1 MPTDFNDAGDHFP
14 VATVTMAYFPA
25 VTITTYPF
33 TVTVV
38 CCSVADGTEFS
49 RYNITVNQ
57 ESKGIIDTKSLYT
70 YESADDTHTIV
81 RQSPDWELSFVKID
95 ISEGLPQIVIKP
107 TRDEVPRNYDLVL
120 ETIYFEE

>member
-1 MPTDFNDAGDHFP
+1 MPTDFNDAGDHFS
-14 VATVTMAYFPA
+14 VATVTLVNFPV
-25 VTITTYPF
+25 VTITTYSF

-57 ESKGIIDTKSLYT
+57 VSKGIIDTISLYT
-70 YESADDTHTIV
+70 YEFADDTHTIL
-81 RQSPDWELSFVKID
+81 RQSPDYELGFVEID
-95 ISEGLPQIVIKP
+95 TSEGLPQIVIKP

-120 ETIYFEE
+120 ETIYF